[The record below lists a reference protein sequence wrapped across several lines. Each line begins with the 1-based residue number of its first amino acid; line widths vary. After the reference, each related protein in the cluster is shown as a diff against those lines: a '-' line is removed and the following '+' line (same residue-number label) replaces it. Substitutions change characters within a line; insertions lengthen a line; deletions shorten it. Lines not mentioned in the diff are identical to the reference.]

1 MEKVELK
8 RRRSS
13 RTQNKQKEIKSMNE
27 RRERQ
32 IYRRLMRED
41 QRGGGGG
48 DREGR
53 KGKNMQQNKANI
65 VQTEKQLKNYIG
77 VEGKTTQ

>member
-8 RRRSS
+8 RRGSS

-27 RRERQ
+27 RTERQ

-48 DREGR
+48 DREER

>member
-65 VQTEKQLKNYIG
+65 VQSEKQLKNYIG